1 MTKKV
6 TSVKIDSDILREA
19 KHYAIDKGITFSDL
33 LERALKNEI
42 KKKK

>member
-1 MTKKV
+1 MAKKV
-6 TSVKIDSDILREA
+6 TSVKIDSEILRES
-19 KHYAIDKGITFSDL
+19 KHYAIDEGISFSEL